1 MSQVISA
8 HPQLITCIT
17 WHSSNDNVTGWSHVF
32 PFSPLLPSP
41 SSCQSPKQL
50 QLWAPWF
57 GPHGMMTSH
66 HHHHHNGMMNQMKK
80 RSKRHHP
87 SLGPQVSF
95 FISSH
100 FYLTNNAF
108 QMWPAAAPPPPPQ
121 GTKHMKKRRPSLGPQ
136 VHFSLFF
143 TNNSFLG
150 TATTTTTMRWRT
162 RQKKWPK
169 RCCPSLEPQ
178 VSFT

>member
-1 MSQVISA
+1 MEPISNWCAGWPGPIRALEMVVSTKGKNCSIYEPKTHQTAERYKTLDSVDTSQVISA

-17 WHSSNDNVTGWSHVF
+17 WHSSNDNMTGWSHV
-32 PFSPLLPSP
+32 PFSPLLLSP

-66 HHHHHNGMMNQMKK
+66 HHHHNGMMNQMKK
-80 RSKRHHP
+80 RSKRHRHHP

-108 QMWPAAAPPPPPQ
+108 
-121 GTKHMKKRRPSLGPQ
+121 
-136 VHFSLFF
+136 
-143 TNNSFLG
+143 
-150 TATTTTTMRWRT
+150 
-162 RQKKWPK
+162 
-169 RCCPSLEPQ
+169 
-178 VSFT
+178 